1 MKYTIA
7 LSQWRLLQL
16 SLQSN
21 IRLLYKGMQT
31 TLNDLASTVRGNKC
45 NEQHDTWHYTNRAC
59 AALARYKN
67 TNFVSTF
74 KDWSIHD
81 VGAMTAF
88 ISGLTFCW
96 LQCAMS
102 YKLKDHGV
110 INSSAVCHS
119 RAMLSLMITLCV
131 AIFAA
136 FQTKANL
143 EWALARPRYHFLAK
157 LKWGPQDPGYLFHV
171 ISSLAEWSMCGGML
185 LFMLT
190 FTYEFQQIV
199 ITSDISST
207 EYWWQLGDNIN
218 FLMVLI
224 KV

>member
-1 MKYTIA
+1 M
-7 LSQWRLLQL
+7 
-16 SLQSN
+16 
-21 IRLLYKGMQT
+21 
-31 TLNDLASTVRGNKC
+31 
-45 NEQHDTWHYTNRAC
+45 
-59 AALARYKN
+59 LARYKN
-67 TNFVSTF
+67 TNIVSTF

-131 AIFAA
+131 VIFAA

-157 LKWGPQDPGYLFHV
+157 LKWGPQDPGYIFHV

-207 EYWWQLGDNIN
+207 EYW
-218 FLMVLI
+218 
-224 KV
+224 

>member
-1 MKYTIA
+1 
-7 LSQWRLLQL
+7 
-16 SLQSN
+16 
-21 IRLLYKGMQT
+21 MQND
-31 TLNDLASTVRGNKC
+31 NDLEPFASQNVKTVNTLTTVSFASRASLWLFSVVSTVTSNKY
-45 NEQHDTWHYTNRAC
+45 H
-59 AALARYKN
+59 ARCEN
-67 TNFVSTF
+67 TNVVSFF

-143 EWALARPRYHFLAK
+143 EWASARPRYHFLAK
-157 LKWGPQDPGYLFHV
+157 LKWGPQDPGYIFHV

-207 EYWWQLGDNIN
+207 EYW
-218 FLMVLI
+218 
-224 KV
+224 

>member
-1 MKYTIA
+1 MRIPQRGKLRHNSSNSTNQSPSPFSLPPYPLSPTPFDACYAGYT
-7 LSQWRLLQL
+7 
-16 SLQSN
+16 N
-21 IRLLYKGMQT
+21 
-31 TLNDLASTVRGNKC
+31 TVTGNKC
-45 NEQHDTWHYTNRAC
+45 NETHDTRHYTNKAC
-59 AALARYKN
+59 ALLARYKN
-67 TNFVSTF
+67 TKVVSAF

-207 EYWWQLGDNIN
+207 EYW
-218 FLMVLI
+218 
-224 KV
+224 